1 MFNSLLDLFFPK
13 VCLGCNF
20 LLRDQE
26 AYLCTTC
33 RHHLPVTNFHFNK
46 DETVKNVFY
55 GRCNIEQATT
65 LLRFQKKG
73 LVQQLLH
80 NLKYKGHEDVSKFLG
95 AWLGEDL
102 KSLPEY
108 RSIDVVIPVPLHP
121 KKLRKRSYNQVAQ
134 FGKEIACSLNA
145 EYLDNVLIK
154 TTNTS
159 SQVYK
164 NRFSRWTNPKE
175 QFVLQNS
182 QLIEGKHILLV
193 DDIITTGATMEA
205 CIEVLNSEK
214 NHKISL
220 AAMAIV

>member
-13 VCLGCNF
+13 VCLGCNY
-20 LLRDQE
+20 LLRDHE

-55 GRCNIEQATT
+55 GRCNIEQATA

-182 QLIEGKHILLV
+182 QLIEDKHILLV